1 MGGLFPIYKETGSG
15 VMFVY
20 ALGAMRAVCVV
31 CVGGGVEA
39 GGGVWS
45 WFLDWGLDSV
55 WTRVKLHRLGYL
67 MIIFNYLLNIFSFW
81 AYSHM

>member
-31 CVGGGVEA
+31 CTAIDLLRQAMVGGELSRFDFGI
-39 GGGVWS
+39 
-45 WFLDWGLDSV
+45 
-55 WTRVKLHRLGYL
+55 YY
-67 MIIFNYLLNIFSFW
+67 MY
-81 AYSHM
+81 

>member
-39 GGGVWS
+39 GDG
-45 WFLDWGLDSV
+45 WGEFGFGERGM
-55 WTRVKLHRLGYL
+55 WVKLKN
-67 MIIFNYLLNIFSFW
+67 IINYKKQGTFLVFAFNHKQKAKNG
-81 AYSHM
+81 